1 MWILLGYSSSK
12 FQHTG
17 SIIHIHWTFLFNF
30 FSKHFS
36 TLLVH
41 IKRKQN
47 LKQEKMWILLKCRLV
62 VPSSTLAS
70 DCKYYG
76 TSTFLVIHLYG
87 MSCWIKKVFPWS
99 ILSSFADVSVW
110 GWWGGGPQN
119 CSLPRASESL
129 KPPLLLVDVDVVV
142 SGIENLYLNVWC
154 SSECFFLVCDSFFHP
169 PRAED

>member
-87 MSCWIKKVFPWS
+87 MSCWIKK
-99 ILSSFADVSVW
+99 SFSMIDFVIICWCIGLRLVGLGASKLFFAQGLRIPKTAPVYIYWMQLIHYYNNYTAPTVSVITTARRVY
-110 GWWGGGPQN
+110 N
-119 CSLPRASESL
+119 FNS
-129 KPPLLLVDVDVVV
+129 
-142 SGIENLYLNVWC
+142 
-154 SSECFFLVCDSFFHP
+154 
-169 PRAED
+169 